1 MVRSAELLRCS
12 CAQLYEAYLATGG
25 PEAKIVHP
33 AFEQESSGEPTLVND
48 PSVEGGQKTVD
59 NPKAGQPKTWDE
71 LTVPEKEGAQWLGSL
86 KDATVP
92 GSKNK
97 WDAQAGPITMGT
109 PLGPSLRPRLC
120 AAARNLLV
128 RSRQASSQPKT

>member
-1 MVRSAELLRCS
+1 MRCS
-12 CAQLYEAYLATGG
+12 CAQLYEAYLVTGG

-33 AFEQESSGEPTLVND
+33 AFQQEPSGEALTGHD
-48 PSVEGGQKTVD
+48 GQPVP

-92 GSKNK
+92 GSKDK

-109 PLGPSLRPRLC
+109 PLGPSLRLAFVR
-120 AAARNLLV
+120 AACDL
-128 RSRQASSQPKT
+128 